1 MWKDFGNGNLRVS
14 ESNQTCLNCRAG
26 ADSRRQSRLKGENG
40 KRKTA
45 NAITHFLPLGQGGVP
60 RRGGGGGWKPE
71 NSIMGKIETE
81 KQTVEAMIRLYCKG
95 KKHRKTE
102 NGERKT
108 ENYRESS
115 NCPSNL
121 SNQNSPSTPIS
132 PIPANRSSAHPLT
145 APRSPLPVPPLCPQ
159 CQALL
164 DYAHRRLEHCK
175 FGEDKPSCTRCPVH
189 CYKPAMREQIRQ
201 VMRYSGPR
209 MLMHDPIMAI
219 RHLWDFLRAK
229 FS

>member
-1 MWKDFGNGNLRVS
+1 MS
-14 ESNQTCLNCRAG
+14 
-26 ADSRRQSRLKGENG
+26 
-40 KRKTA
+40 
-45 NAITHFLPLGQGGVP
+45 
-60 RRGGGGGWKPE
+60 
-71 NSIMGKIETE
+71 KIETE

-95 KKHRKTE
+95 KKH
-102 NGERKT
+102 GET
-108 ENYRESS
+108 ENYEKDM

-121 SNQNSPSTPIS
+121 NNPSNPSNQNSPGTPITPIS
-132 PIPANRSSAHPLT
+132 PISANRSSAHPLT
-145 APRSPLPVPPLCPQ
+145 APRLPLPVPSLCPQ

-164 DYAHRRLEHCK
+164 DYAHKRLERCK

-209 MLMHDPIMAI
+209 MLLHDPIMAI

>member
-1 MWKDFGNGNLRVS
+1 MS
-14 ESNQTCLNCRAG
+14 
-26 ADSRRQSRLKGENG
+26 
-40 KRKTA
+40 
-45 NAITHFLPLGQGGVP
+45 
-60 RRGGGGGWKPE
+60 
-71 NSIMGKIETE
+71 KIETE
-81 KQTVEAMIRLYCKG
+81 KQTVEAMIRLYCKE
-95 KKHRKTE
+95 KRH
-102 NGERKT
+102 GET
-108 ENYRESS
+108 ENYRDSPNCPNCPS
-115 NCPSNL
+115 NPSNQNCPSNL
-121 SNQNSPSTPIS
+121 SNQNSPSTPTTPIS

-145 APRSPLPVPPLCPQ
+145 APRSPLTVPPLCPQ

-209 MLMHDPIMAI
+209 MLLHDPIMAI

>member
-1 MWKDFGNGNLRVS
+1 MS
-14 ESNQTCLNCRAG
+14 
-26 ADSRRQSRLKGENG
+26 
-40 KRKTA
+40 
-45 NAITHFLPLGQGGVP
+45 
-60 RRGGGGGWKPE
+60 
-71 NSIMGKIETE
+71 KIETE
-81 KQTVEAMIRLYCKG
+81 KQTVEAMIRLYCK
-95 KKHRKTE
+95 KKHGETE
-102 NGERKT
+102 NGERKS
-108 ENYRESS
+108 ENYRESPGNP
-115 NCPSNL
+115 NCPSN
-121 SNQNSPSTPIS
+121 PIIPIS
-132 PIPANRSSAHPLT
+132 PTTPIPANRSSSHPLT

-164 DYAHRRLEHCK
+164 DYAHKRLERCR

-209 MLMHDPIMAI
+209 MLLHDPIMAI

>member
-1 MWKDFGNGNLRVS
+1 MS
-14 ESNQTCLNCRAG
+14 
-26 ADSRRQSRLKGENG
+26 
-40 KRKTA
+40 
-45 NAITHFLPLGQGGVP
+45 
-60 RRGGGGGWKPE
+60 
-71 NSIMGKIETE
+71 KIETE
-81 KQTVEAMIRLYCKG
+81 KQTVEAMIRLYCKE
-95 KKHRKTE
+95 KKHRE
-102 NGERKT
+102 A
-108 ENYRESS
+108 ENYEKDM

-121 SNQNSPSTPIS
+121 NNPSNPSNQNCPSTPITPIT

-145 APRSPLPVPPLCPQ
+145 APRSPLPVPSLCPQ

-164 DYAHRRLEHCK
+164 DYAHKRLEHCK
-175 FGEDKPSCTRCPVH
+175 FGEDKPSCARCPVH

-209 MLMHDPIMAI
+209 MLLHNPIMAI

>member
-1 MWKDFGNGNLRVS
+1 M
-14 ESNQTCLNCRAG
+14 
-26 ADSRRQSRLKGENG
+26 
-40 KRKTA
+40 
-45 NAITHFLPLGQGGVP
+45 
-60 RRGGGGGWKPE
+60 
-71 NSIMGKIETE
+71 MGKIETE

-102 NGERKT
+102 N
-108 ENYRESS
+108 YRESP
-115 NCPSNL
+115 NCPSSQSFQSCPSNPNNL
-121 SNQNSPSTPIS
+121 SSQNSPTTPIS

-145 APRSPLPVPPLCPQ
+145 APRSPLTVSPLCPQ

-164 DYAHRRLEHCK
+164 DYAHKRLDHCK
-175 FGEDKPSCTRCPVH
+175 FGEDKPSCTRCHVH

-209 MLMHDPIMAI
+209 MLLHDPIMAI

-229 FS
+229 FL

>member
-1 MWKDFGNGNLRVS
+1 
-14 ESNQTCLNCRAG
+14 
-26 ADSRRQSRLKGENG
+26 
-40 KRKTA
+40 
-45 NAITHFLPLGQGGVP
+45 
-60 RRGGGGGWKPE
+60 
-71 NSIMGKIETE
+71 MGKIETE

-102 NGERKT
+102 NGERKA
-108 ENYRESS
+108 ENYEKDM
-115 NCPSNL
+115 NCPSNP
-121 SNQNSPSTPIS
+121 SNPSKPSNPNNLRSQNSPTTPISPIS

-145 APRSPLPVPPLCPQ
+145 APRSPLPVSSLCPQ

-164 DYAHRRLEHCK
+164 DYAHKRLDHCK

-189 CYKPAMREQIRQ
+189 CYKPDMREQIRQ

-209 MLMHDPIMAI
+209 MLLHDPIMAI

>member
-1 MWKDFGNGNLRVS
+1 M
-14 ESNQTCLNCRAG
+14 
-26 ADSRRQSRLKGENG
+26 
-40 KRKTA
+40 
-45 NAITHFLPLGQGGVP
+45 
-60 RRGGGGGWKPE
+60 
-71 NSIMGKIETE
+71 MGKIETE

-95 KKHRKTE
+95 KRHT
-102 NGERKT
+102 KT
-108 ENYRESS
+108 ENYRESP
-115 NCPSNL
+115 NCPSNLNNLSSQSNL
-121 SNQNSPSTPIS
+121 SNQNSPSTPTTLTTPTS

-145 APRSPLPVPPLCPQ
+145 APRSPLTVSSLCPQ

-164 DYAHRRLEHCK
+164 DYAHQRLEHCK

-209 MLMHDPIMAI
+209 MLLHDPIMAI

>member
-1 MWKDFGNGNLRVS
+1 
-14 ESNQTCLNCRAG
+14 
-26 ADSRRQSRLKGENG
+26 
-40 KRKTA
+40 
-45 NAITHFLPLGQGGVP
+45 
-60 RRGGGGGWKPE
+60 
-71 NSIMGKIETE
+71 MGKIETE

-108 ENYRESS
+108 ENYRESP
-115 NCPSNL
+115 NCPSSQSCPGNPIIP
-121 SNQNSPSTPIS
+121 SSPTTPISLIS

-145 APRSPLPVPPLCPQ
+145 APRSPLPVSSLCPQ

-164 DYAHRRLEHCK
+164 DYAHKRLDHCK

-189 CYKPAMREQIRQ
+189 CYKPALREQIRQ

-209 MLMHDPIMAI
+209 MLLHDPIMAI

>member
-1 MWKDFGNGNLRVS
+1 M
-14 ESNQTCLNCRAG
+14 
-26 ADSRRQSRLKGENG
+26 
-40 KRKTA
+40 
-45 NAITHFLPLGQGGVP
+45 
-60 RRGGGGGWKPE
+60 
-71 NSIMGKIETE
+71 MGKIETE

-95 KKHRKTE
+95 KRHT
-102 NGERKT
+102 KT
-108 ENYRESS
+108 ENYRESP
-115 NCPSNL
+115 NCPSNLNNLSSQSNL
-121 SNQNSPSTPIS
+121 SNQNSPSTPTTLTTPTS

-145 APRSPLPVPPLCPQ
+145 APRSPLTVPPLCPQ

-164 DYAHRRLEHCK
+164 DYAHQRLEHCK

-209 MLMHDPIMAI
+209 MLLHDPIMAI

>member
-1 MWKDFGNGNLRVS
+1 MS
-14 ESNQTCLNCRAG
+14 
-26 ADSRRQSRLKGENG
+26 
-40 KRKTA
+40 
-45 NAITHFLPLGQGGVP
+45 
-60 RRGGGGGWKPE
+60 
-71 NSIMGKIETE
+71 KIETE

-95 KKHRKTE
+95 KRH
-102 NGERKT
+102 GET
-108 ENYRESS
+108 ENYRESQ
-115 NCPSNL
+115 NCPSNPSNLNNLNNL
-121 SNQNSPSTPIS
+121 SSQSTPTT
-132 PIPANRSSAHPLT
+132 PIPANRSSANLSPLT
-145 APRSPLPVPPLCPQ
+145 VPSLCPQ

-164 DYAHRRLEHCK
+164 DYAHKRLEHCK

-209 MLMHDPIMAI
+209 MLLHDPIMAI